1 MIFIWDCILYFKIL
15 SPRMSPRIHA
25 QNICILH
32 SMLYPVTTV
41 LLHLHWSCI
50 VSSTVLMSVVL
61 PSSDCQQESSLPSAR
76 DYDRWVVNHTSC
88 SNCNS
93 LANHTRSS
101 RAQYFWGHK
110 IDFGNTPLEGDQ
122 IIVEI
127 APLLYSWDSAAPIY
141 PQRAYNYNRAMY
153 PSPQENACVGAL
165 YSAGACW
172 KYGRHQPTAEE
183 LASLVGILYI
193 VHEAECI
200 ITVVDCYVHHQAR
213 T

>member
-76 DYDRWVVNHTSC
+76 DYDRWVGNHTSC

-110 IDFGNTPLEGDQ
+110 IDFGNTPLEGGP
-122 IIVEI
+122 IIIIEPCIPV
-127 APLLYSWDSAAPIY
+127 LK
-141 PQRAYNYNRAMY
+141 RM
-153 PSPQENACVGAL
+153 
-165 YSAGACW
+165 
-172 KYGRHQPTAEE
+172 H
-183 LASLVGILYI
+183 ASEHYI
-193 VHEAECI
+193 VQGRAENMEDTNLLQKSLPLWLVYCI
-200 ITVVDCYVHHQAR
+200 LSTKPNVSSLLLIVMFIIKPALNAVLHP
-213 T
+213 